1 MNKTRVAL
9 FAGQDLGYVMADYFS
24 RREDIDL
31 FVVSFH
37 SQRDILNGYRSAL
50 TICSERHIPVIQTDK
65 PGDNVEAALKSWQPD
80 IIVSA
85 YYARL
90 FSPGLLA
97 IPRLGAINA
106 HPGKLPRYQGP
117 MPTPWYILNGEKTFG
132 MAIFKIEPGI
142 DTGPVF
148 VQREYPIADN
158 ETGHGLLRKT
168 MHAAADLYKETFDR
182 IVRGEIVAAPQ
193 RGEPTFCPRIEAQY
207 RIAWSETRDMILR
220 RIRVHA
226 KPYFPAYTFLYNRML
241 AINRA
246 DVYEPTK
253 RPRASPGEIIEVWDD
268 GRFAV
273 ACGDHNAVIAVEY
286 DVCPALEGRE
296 WATYFKAG
304 ARLA

>member
-80 IIVSA
+80 IIISA

-106 HPGKLPRYQGP
+106 HPGKLPRY
-117 MPTPWYILNGEKTFG
+117 
-132 MAIFKIEPGI
+132 
-142 DTGPVF
+142 
-148 VQREYPIADN
+148 
-158 ETGHGLLRKT
+158 
-168 MHAAADLYKETFDR
+168 
-182 IVRGEIVAAPQ
+182 
-193 RGEPTFCPRIEAQY
+193 
-207 RIAWSETRDMILR
+207 
-220 RIRVHA
+220 
-226 KPYFPAYTFLYNRML
+226 
-241 AINRA
+241 
-246 DVYEPTK
+246 
-253 RPRASPGEIIEVWDD
+253 
-268 GRFAV
+268 
-273 ACGDHNAVIAVEY
+273 
-286 DVCPALEGRE
+286 
-296 WATYFKAG
+296 
-304 ARLA
+304 